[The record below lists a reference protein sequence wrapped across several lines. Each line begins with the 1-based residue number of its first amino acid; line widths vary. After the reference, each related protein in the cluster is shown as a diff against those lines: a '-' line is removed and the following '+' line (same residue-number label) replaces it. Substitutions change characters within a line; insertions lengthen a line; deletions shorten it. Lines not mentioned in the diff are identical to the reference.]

1 MSLIMCS
8 LDHLR
13 KENGKLR
20 KTNAELA
27 DTLEAV
33 IVDMENL
40 RHALDILQDIVDMNP
55 LMDNE
60 AAKNG

>member
-13 KENGKLR
+13 KENAKVR
-20 KTNAELA
+20 KENAELA
-27 DTLEAV
+27 DTLDAV
-33 IVDMENL
+33 IADMENL
-40 RHALDILQDIVDMNP
+40 RHALGILQDIVAMNP

-60 AAKNG
+60 ATKHG